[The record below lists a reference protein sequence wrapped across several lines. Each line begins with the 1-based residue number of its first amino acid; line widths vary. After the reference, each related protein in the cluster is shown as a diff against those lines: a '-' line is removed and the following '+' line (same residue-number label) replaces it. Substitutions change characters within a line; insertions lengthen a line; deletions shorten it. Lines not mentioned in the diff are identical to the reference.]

1 VDTCTTTTSNSTSD
15 WNYAKLMETMNKVKD
30 EMAKNP
36 LAKIDYIVASKQGL
50 DIVIK
55 TIGSS
60 DIEQPNWLDARLFG
74 IPVLCY
80 EVEREARTKALELCV
95 IENKKV
101 IFIDDTA
108 GSLNSI
114 WLRSRQLPVP
124 EGVYFGSLGY
134 PWNGV
139 PTRASNN
146 R

>member
-1 VDTCTTTTSNSTSD
+1 MNAYTTTTSNSTAD
-15 WNYAKLMETMNKVKD
+15 WNYAKMMEAMNKIKD

-50 DIVIK
+50 DIMIK
-55 TIGSS
+55 TIGPS

-80 EVEREARTKALELCV
+80 AVEKEARTKALELSV

-101 IFIDDTA
+101 LFIDDT
-108 GSLNSI
+108 GNCLDLSQI
-114 WLRSRQLPVP
+114 EFKLP
-124 EGVYFGSLGY
+124 ESVYFGAMAY
-134 PWNGV
+134 PWNGDSS
-139 PTRASNN
+139 RASNN